1 MKYIQNT
8 NLIVVSIVVFILIC
22 LVAGGYYINNLM
34 PKKLLIN
41 DNVEIVE
48 RNEMF
53 EIEDIE
59 HGKIFSK
66 ITIKKK
72 MKENE
77 LKKYTNYTLGN
88 GENYYLDYT
97 IILDNNK
104 KSYKVKTI
112 IEDKKELDKKDQE
125 KYIYI
130 KGIFLN
136 RNFFKEKYN
145 IGILQKDYKEN
156 YKNISK
162 SYYKNIGVI
171 GESNEEDK
179 SKKYNGIC
187 YTFYNIFNIS
197 SKSHK

>member
-1 MKYIQNT
+1 
-8 NLIVVSIVVFILIC
+8 
-22 LVAGGYYINNLM
+22 
-34 PKKLLIN
+34 
-41 DNVEIVE
+41 
-48 RNEMF
+48 
-53 EIEDIE
+53 
-59 HGKIFSK
+59 
-66 ITIKKK
+66 

-104 KSYKVKTI
+104 KSYKVITI

-171 GESNEEDK
+171 GESNE
-179 SKKYNGIC
+179 
-187 YTFYNIFNIS
+187 
-197 SKSHK
+197 

>member
-112 IEDKKELDKKDQE
+112 IEDKKELEKKDQE

-171 GESNEEDK
+171 GESNE
-179 SKKYNGIC
+179 
-187 YTFYNIFNIS
+187 
-197 SKSHK
+197 